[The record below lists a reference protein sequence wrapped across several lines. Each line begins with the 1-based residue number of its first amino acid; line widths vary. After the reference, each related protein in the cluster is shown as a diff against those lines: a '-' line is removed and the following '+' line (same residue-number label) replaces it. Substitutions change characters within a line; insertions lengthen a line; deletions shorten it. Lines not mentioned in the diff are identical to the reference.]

1 VEPVDDT
8 QHTVRLAL
16 GAAVLAAER
25 FRADAPN
32 SDAFLVAVGLLQ
44 QTRAGAR
51 RLGRRV
57 IKPCARYR
65 DRLSRVM
72 ADARLRG
79 NDTVAAGRAD
89 ATTLIDHL
97 RMRPR

>member
-1 VEPVDDT
+1 MEPVDDT

-16 GAAVLAAER
+16 KRSAAST
-25 FRADAPN
+25 ADAPN